1 MHRVSDYITTA
12 DGSVDCMWR
21 CNVCASLSSDLHLHL
36 VAVTRICRTAS
47 FYVWDRVPADGTPS
61 QTSTAKAELPV
72 RQPARI
78 ASWLYVGLC
87 KL

>member
-1 MHRVSDYITTA
+1 MHRCRDYISN
-12 DGSVDCMWR
+12 DGSVDFMSR
-21 CNVCASLSSDLHLHL
+21 CNVCASLSSYLQHHL
-36 VAVTRICRTAS
+36 VAVNRICGTAS
-47 FYVWDRVPADGTPS
+47 FYVWDSVPADGAPS

-78 ASWLYVGLC
+78 ASWLYVGLG